1 MNAVDIQITS
11 DFICPWC
18 WIGHRNLKQALD
30 ARLAQVRVTLAYRAF
45 ELNPDMPAL
54 GMDRRAY
61 RTAKFGTWERAQ
73 ERDAEVTAA
82 GARVGLDFR
91 FDSIAVT
98 PNTRNAHRLVE
109 YAKTAGDTDRVARLH
124 ESLFAAYF
132 THGQHIGLVDVLSD
146 LAAQAG
152 LDRDAARAWLDS
164 EAGDAEVSASE
175 MHAELEG
182 VRAVPTVRIGR
193 TYIQGAQ
200 PVSMFANALDNEL
213 TLSVA
218 HKG

>member
-30 ARLAQVRVTLAYRAF
+30 ARLGHARVTLDYRAF

-54 GMDRRAY
+54 GMNRQAY
-61 RTAKFGTWERAQ
+61 RTAKIGSWARAQ
-73 ERDAEVTAA
+73 ERDAQVTAA
-82 GARVGLDFR
+82 GERVGLVFR
-91 FDSIAVT
+91 FDAITVT
-98 PNTRNAHRLVE
+98 PNTRNAHRLIE
-109 YAKTAGDTDRVARLH
+109 YAKTQGDTDRVARLH
-124 ESLFAAYF
+124 ESLFEAYF
-132 THGQHIGLVDVLSD
+132 THGAHIGLTDVLSD

-152 LDRDAARAWLDS
+152 LDRDGARAWLDS
-164 EAGDAEVSASE
+164 DAGDAEVSASE

-182 VRAVPTVRIGR
+182 VRAVPTVRVGR

-200 PVSMFANALDNEL
+200 PVSMFVNALDNEL
-213 TLSVA
+213 TLSIA